1 MNIILLINDIFSI
14 LGAIC
19 ILYSYYMISSK
30 KWNNNT
36 LEYYIVNLSGAIF
49 ALIGITYR
57 FNFSVLIIEIVF
69 GLLSLKAI
77 YRIKYKDL

>member
-1 MNIILLINDIFSI
+1 MNTLLLINDISSI
-14 LGAIC
+14 LGAFC

-30 KWNNNT
+30 KWNNDT
-36 LEYYIVNLSGAIF
+36 LAYYIVNLLGAIF

-69 GLLSLKAI
+69 GFLSLKAI
-77 YRIKYKDL
+77 YIMKYKDL